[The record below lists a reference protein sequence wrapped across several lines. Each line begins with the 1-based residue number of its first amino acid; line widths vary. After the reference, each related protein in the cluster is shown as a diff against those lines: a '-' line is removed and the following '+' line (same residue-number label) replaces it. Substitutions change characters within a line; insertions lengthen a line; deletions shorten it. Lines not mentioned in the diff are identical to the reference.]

1 MIDIKQGDCLELM
14 KEIPDESVNLILC
27 DLPYGVLNKKN
38 PNAQWDTII
47 PLDKLWEQYER
58 IIKDNGAIVL
68 FASGMFT
75 AQLMMSNKSLWKYN
89 LIWKKGNR
97 SSGFLNAKKQPLRN
111 HEDIVVFYKN
121 QPTYNPQMTLGQ
133 LVHKKGNGYHKQTQ
147 NCYGEMK
154 EVASQQTNEKYPI
167 SVIDVP
173 KEHPQEYHPTQKPV
187 ELLKYLIS
195 TYTNEGDL
203 VLDNCMGSGSTGVAC
218 KKLKRG
224 FIGYEL
230 DEHYFNIAQSRIEKG
245 YYDVKEETSTKK
257 PKKLF

>member
-14 KEIPDESVNLILC
+14 KEIPDASVNLILC

-47 PLDKLWEQYER
+47 PLDEMWEQYER
-58 IIKDNGAIVL
+58 IIKDNGAIIL

-75 AQLMMSNKSLWKYN
+75 AQLMMSNQAMWKYN
-89 LIWKKGNR
+89 LVWKKGNR

-111 HEDIVVFYKN
+111 HEDILVFYKT

-133 LVHKKGNGYHKQTQ
+133 LVHKKGNGYHKQNQ

-154 EVASQQTNEKYPI
+154 EVASRQSNEKYPI
-167 SVIDVP
+167 SVIDIP

-195 TYTNEGDL
+195 TYTNEDDV

-218 KKLKRG
+218 KKLKRN

-230 DEHYFNIAQSRIEKG
+230 DENYFNIAKSRIEKG
-245 YYDVKEETSTKK
+245 YYDEKEELSTKK